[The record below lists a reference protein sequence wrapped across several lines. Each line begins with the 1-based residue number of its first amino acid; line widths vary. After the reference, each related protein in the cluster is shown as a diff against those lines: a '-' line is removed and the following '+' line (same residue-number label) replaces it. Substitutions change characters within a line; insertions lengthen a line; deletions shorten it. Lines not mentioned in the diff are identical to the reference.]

1 MTKEIIR
8 YTRNRKGERNGCL
21 VASVVDGKVR
31 IGYSKCHKADEF
43 DKSLARTIAEG
54 RMMDAKKDYTTT
66 MPSSLVE
73 EFKRFNSRCGKYYK
87 NFV

>member
-1 MTKEIIR
+1 MTHEIIR

-43 DKSLARTIAEG
+43 DKSLARSIAES
-54 RMMDAKKDYTTT
+54 RMLNDKKDYTTT
-66 MPSSLVE
+66 LPSSMLE
-73 EFKRFNSRCGKYYK
+73 EFKRFNVRCGKYFK
-87 NFV
+87 NLA